1 MSTELPSELPAEL
14 PISLPTAPDVS
25 ELAMEL
31 GQFVM
36 TYKFGLDEMLT
47 KINILREE
55 LAFRGDGN
63 PIEHV
68 SSRLK
73 SIDSIRAKAERIGC
87 PLRLDAIAKEVVD
100 IAGIRIVCSFIS
112 DAYRVLDM
120 LTGQPDVTVVK
131 LKDYIAHPK
140 PNGYRSLHALVE
152 IPVFLSDEV
161 RRVPVELQIRTVAM
175 DFWASVEHKI
185 YYKYDQEIPGALVE
199 ELSAAARVAHE
210 LDERMAELHRTVHGG
225 PAHDD
230 AVPPTMDGTAPEW

>member
-1 MSTELPSELPAEL
+1 MSTEVPAGLRTELPAD
-14 PISLPTAPDVS
+14 PDLS
-25 ELAMEL
+25 ELAQEL
-31 GQFVM
+31 GQFVL

-87 PLRLDAIAKEVVD
+87 PMRLDAIAKGVVD

-112 DAYRVLDM
+112 DAYRVLEM

-131 LKDYIAHPK
+131 IKDYIAYPK
-140 PNGYRSLHALVE
+140 ANGYRSLHAIVE
-152 IPVFLSDEV
+152 IPVFLSDAV

-185 YYKYDQEIPGALVE
+185 YYKYDHEIPAALVE

-210 LDERMAELHRTVHGG
+210 LDERMAELHRTVHG
-225 PAHDD
+225 AR
-230 AVPPTMDGTAPEW
+230 T